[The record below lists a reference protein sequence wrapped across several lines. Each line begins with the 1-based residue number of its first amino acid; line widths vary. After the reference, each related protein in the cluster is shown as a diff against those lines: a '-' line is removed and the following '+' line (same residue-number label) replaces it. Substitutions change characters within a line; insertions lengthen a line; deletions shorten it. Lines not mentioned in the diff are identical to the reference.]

1 MEHSSNRMH
10 IPEHGTPGQELLATI
25 DQYKAEDINWKEGR
39 AWSLVYYLNEEHLA
53 LLQKAH
59 ERFFSESTLNPIA
72 FKSIKKMEQQVVEM
86 TAQLLN
92 GGPNAVGTM
101 TSGGTESL
109 FLMLF
114 TYRERARKEQPHITS
129 PEIVM
134 PLSAHPAIEKAAH
147 ILGIK
152 IRKAKLDKKQRVI
165 PASIE
170 KQINENT
177 ILLVSSAP
185 AYPHGVLDPIEQVG
199 AIAQKHNLP
208 LHIDAC
214 IGGFMLPWLRKLGY
228 PIPHWN
234 FEVPGVTSISADA
247 HKFAFG
253 SKGSSV
259 LVYRNMD
266 FLKYQFYVSTEWP
279 GGVYG
284 STTLL
289 GTRSGGPV
297 ATAWTAM
304 QALGEAGY
312 LKMAKELMEGAEKIR
327 KTLRQI
333 PEIEIVGQGVMNI
346 VAFTTKNNK
355 PDIFVIGEQLEDKGW
370 LVDRQQKPSCIHLT
384 VMPQNVPIIDEYLHD
399 LQVALAYAKANPKA
413 TAKGKAAMYGLMAR
427 IPFRGLVEDNVR
439 QFFVDM
445 YKSAANTSKEV
456 VHSVEQ
462 APEEIS
468 KFMGSLNRI
477 LSKGAG
483 LKSKLKHFFSK

>member
-1 MEHSSNRMH
+1 MEDTSKRFY
-10 IPEHGTPGQELLATI
+10 IPQKGIPGSQLLSTI
-25 DQYKAEDINWKEGR
+25 DQYKKEDINWKEGR
-39 AWSLVYYLNEEHLA
+39 AWSLVYYLNEEHLS
-53 LLQKAH
+53 LLQQAH

-72 FKSIKKMEQQVVEM
+72 FKSIKKMEQEVVEM
-86 TAQLLN
+86 TAGLLT
-92 GGPNAVGTM
+92 GGPEAVGTM

-114 TYRERARKEQPHITS
+114 TYRERARKEQPHIS
-129 PEIVM
+129 YPEIVM
-134 PLSAHPAIEKAAH
+134 PVSAHPAIEKAAH

-152 IRKAKLDKKQRVI
+152 IRKAKIDKDQRAI
-165 PASIE
+165 PANIE

-177 ILLVSSAP
+177 ILIVSSAP
-185 AYPHGVLDPIEQVG
+185 AYPHGVLDPIERIG
-199 AIAQKHNLP
+199 AIAKKHNLP

-214 IGGFMLPWLRKLGY
+214 IGGFMLPWLRQLGY
-228 PIPHWN
+228 PVPRWN

-253 SKGSSV
+253 SKGASV

-266 FLKYQFYVSTEWP
+266 YLKYQFYVSTEWP

-304 QALGEAGY
+304 QALGEEGY

-333 PEIEIVGQGVMNI
+333 PEIEIVGKGVMNI

-384 VMPQNVPIIDEYLHD
+384 VMPQNVPVIDQYLQD
-399 LQVALAYAKANPKA
+399 LKLAIAYATANPKA

-439 QFFVDM
+439 QFFMDM
-445 YKSAANTSKEV
+445 YASAASASREV
-456 VHSVEQ
+456 VDGIEQ
-462 APEEIS
+462 SPEQIS
-468 KFMGSLNRI
+468 RLMGYLNRV
-477 LSKGAG
+477 LSKGAVF
-483 LKSKLKHFFSK
+483 KSKLKHLFSK